1 MRAAENGSLAGR
13 SVMDDALIEE
23 IVSRIVAASH
33 PEKVVLF
40 GSRAR
45 GQEVRESD
53 YDLLVIKKSD
63 EPRYRRAVPLYEALV
78 GLLANVDIMVYTPE
92 EVSEWSAVPEAFV
105 TTAVREGKVLYEAK
119 S

>member
-1 MRAAENGSLAGR
+1 
-13 SVMDDALIEE
+13 MDDLLVQQ
-23 IVSRIVAASH
+23 IVSRIVAASR

-45 GQEVRESD
+45 GEELAESD

-92 EVSEWSAVPEAFV
+92 EVSEWSNVPEAFV
-105 TTAVREGKVLYEAK
+105 TTAIREGRVLYEAK
-119 S
+119 G